1 MRELQING
9 LICSA
14 KKMKIIKKKKALTK
28 KIKKFEN
35 IAMVIYAVF
44 AGFCFGLIPYINQL
58 AASGR
63 IAPASSWGFLI
74 LPIACL
80 APFYG
85 ICELIEKRWERKVK
99 REEGFNK

>member
-1 MRELQING
+1 MKELQTDG
-9 LICSA
+9 LFCSA
-14 KKMKIIKKKKALTK
+14 KEMKIIKKKKALTK

-35 IAMVIYAVF
+35 IAMVVYAVF

-85 ICELIEKRWERKVK
+85 ICELIEKRWERNLKN
-99 REEGFNK
+99 EQ